1 MQKIIDLVHAT
12 RVYEVAS
19 ESPLSVAH
27 QLSVRSKNTIYLKRE
42 DKQVVHSFK
51 LRGAYQ
57 KISGLSAKQK
67 AKGVVASSAGNHA
80 QGVALSASK
89 LGIESVIVMPLST
102 PKIKV
107 NAVEQLGGIQG
118 WRVFWLNTDNLNVW
132 RIMFDI
138 SRYTCNQSTTTHGDK
153 SPVHLWILF

>member
-57 KISGLSAKQK
+57 KYLACRLNKK
-67 AKGVVASSAGNHA
+67 
-80 QGVALSASK
+80 
-89 LGIESVIVMPLST
+89 
-102 PKIKV
+102 PKV
-107 NAVEQLGGIQG
+107 
-118 WRVFWLNTDNLNVW
+118 
-132 RIMFDI
+132 
-138 SRYTCNQSTTTHGDK
+138 
-153 SPVHLWILF
+153 